1 MQETINIKTSR
12 SPIRDGRST
21 VQAIAYI
28 CVNRTLVK
36 TKYDYTYILILFLSY
51 HFNRVF
57 FFFAYLR
64 AYLSVR
70 YELIALNFTN
80 IYAIRIFP
88 IFVMF
93 TYIGSVRR
101 LRVSDS

>member
-28 CVNRTLVK
+28 CVNRILVK
-36 TKYDYTYILILFLSY
+36 TKYDYTYILILFSSY
-51 HFNRVF
+51 HFNPV

-64 AYLSVR
+64 AYLSIR

-80 IYAIRIFP
+80 IYAIRIFS
-88 IFVMF
+88 IFIMF
-93 TYIGSVRR
+93 TYIRSVRR
-101 LRVSDS
+101 LRVEIT